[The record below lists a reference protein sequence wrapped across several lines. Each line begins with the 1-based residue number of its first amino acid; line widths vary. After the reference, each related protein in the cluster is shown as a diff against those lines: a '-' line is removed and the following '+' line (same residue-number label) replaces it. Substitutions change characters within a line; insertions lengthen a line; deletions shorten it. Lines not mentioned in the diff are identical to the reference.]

1 MTETSDR
8 GWAAYQ
14 PSKAVWF
21 WSVVGSSI
29 LTMVVGFT
37 WGGWTTAGRA
47 GTMADLAVRQARAEL
62 ISNVCVHNFV
72 SAPNAAQNLVD
83 LKSKSSWEQDNFIE
97 EGGWAVVA
105 GLSKPVPDAADTCA
119 DALVNLEDLPSL
131 SGAETSS

>member
-1 MTETSDR
+1 MAETNDS
-8 GWAAYQ
+8 GWAAYR
-14 PSKAVWF
+14 PSKSVWF

-47 GTMADLAVRQARAEL
+47 GTMADLAVRQARAVL

-72 SAPNAAQNLVD
+72 SAPDAAQNLVE

-119 DALVNLEDLPSL
+119 DALVSLEELPSL
-131 SGAETSS
+131 SEVETSS

>member
-1 MTETSDR
+1 MAETNDS
-8 GWAAYQ
+8 GWAAYR
-14 PSKAVWF
+14 PSKSVWF

-62 ISNVCVHNFV
+62 ISSVCVHNIV
-72 SAPNAAQNLVD
+72 SAPDAAQNLVE

-119 DALVNLEDLPSL
+119 DALVSLEELPSL
-131 SGAETSS
+131 SEVEKSS

>member
-14 PSKAVWF
+14 PSKTVWF

-119 DALVNLEDLPSL
+119 DALVNLEELPSL

>member
-1 MTETSDR
+1 MAETNDS
-8 GWAAYQ
+8 GWAAYR
-14 PSKAVWF
+14 PSKSVWF

-72 SAPNAAQNLVD
+72 SAPDAAQNLVE

-97 EGGWAVVA
+97 KGGWAVVA

-119 DALVNLEDLPSL
+119 DALVSLEELPSL
-131 SGAETSS
+131 SEVETSS